1 MTANTG
7 AFLFAIAFAMAG
19 LLGCERRSGRQ
30 LTDVRIGY
38 FANLTHAQAVLGAS
52 SGEFADAVRPLEF
65 STKLFNAGPSL
76 VEALLAGEI
85 DIGYVGPGPALNAQL
100 RTRGRGIRV
109 IAGAAANGVLI
120 VARKGSAIS
129 SLSDLRG
136 RKLATPQHGNTQD
149 LSARH
154 YLVSVLHQADDRN
167 VLPVPN
173 AEQSGMMARA
183 PEPWG
188 SRLMAETGAT
198 LVAEEKDLW
207 PAKEFTLTV
216 VVTTPEFLAQH
227 ADVVEKVL
235 RVHSRWTHRLQSEPK
250 RYVPQLE
257 SALLALTGK
266 KLPKGV
272 MASALR
278 RVKFTDD
285 VLEDT
290 FRAQATWS
298 YELEFTV
305 QPPSIAGLIDT
316 RLLQRLR
323 ANNLGR
329 DTGLSP
335 VLSTVRTGETSV
347 SR

>member
-1 MTANTG
+1 
-7 AFLFAIAFAMAG
+7 L
-19 LLGCERRSGRQ
+19 
-30 LTDVRIGY
+30 
-38 FANLTHAQAVLGAS
+38 
-52 SGEFADAVRPLEF
+52 

-120 VARKGSAIS
+120 VARKGSGIS

-173 AEQSGMMARA
+173 AEQSGMMARGQVDASWA

-216 VVTTPEFLAQH
+216 VVTTPEFLAH
-227 ADVVEKVL
+227 HPDVVEKVL

-257 SALLALTGK
+257 SALLGLTGK

-272 MASALR
+272 MASAIR

-290 FRAQATWS
+290 FRAQASWS

-316 RLLQRLR
+316 RLLQKLR

-329 DTGLSP
+329 NTGVSP
-335 VLSTVRTGETSV
+335 ALEIANTGETPV